1 LVAGTLISARFPAR
15 FRNARAVVILVAANS
30 VGDLLYVGT
39 NRLPVVVAAGMT
51 WGLVIGAMAP
61 LLRTMIQ
68 IHSPDE
74 MLGRITGVSQ
84 VNAEVAHLLPLAVA
98 PWLAGIFGVQR
109 SLILAGVVV
118 GLMAMAFYPQAR
130 RLDAA
135 TDKVVPR
142 PGFPD
147 QSTEPRSVGH

>member
-1 LVAGTLISARFPAR
+1 
-15 FRNARAVVILVAANS
+15 
-30 VGDLLYVGT
+30 
-39 NRLPVVVAAGMT
+39 MT

-68 IHSPDE
+68 INSPEE

-84 VNAEVAHLLPLAVA
+84 VHSEVAHLLPLAVA

-118 GLMAMAFYPQAR
+118 GLLAMAFYPQAR
-130 RLDAA
+130 RLDADA
-135 TDKVVPR
+135 DRVAPP

-147 QSTEPRSVGH
+147 PSTEPRSVGH